1 MSSLLLHRCTSHA
14 ARRAGRVSFVPASGV
29 KAVVESAVLISSSS
43 SSSSPHSPSS
53 CASTSVR
60 HCSTFPTN
68 PRSALTQ
75 TSGPTHTASQPSQ
88 GFWKMA
94 EPSTAKEVRKYLQQ
108 SHDRIFE
115 NNKKWADEM
124 RKKKPAFFKEL
135 SAGQSP
141 EYLWIGASCF
151 SH

>member
-14 ARRAGRVSFVPASGV
+14 ARRAGRVSFVPASGF

-43 SSSSPHSPSS
+43 SPPSPS
-53 CASTSVR
+53 CASASVR

-68 PRSALTQ
+68 PRSTLTQ
-75 TSGPTHTASQPSQ
+75 TSGLTHTASQPSQ

-94 EPSTAKEVRKYLQQ
+94 EPSTAKEVRNYLQQ

-141 EYLWIGASCF
+141 EYLWIGASYF